1 MLIGVA
7 DDKKGN
13 EVVGVADWKSLFENI
28 PNLMRDTMVRVGAAP
43 DAIVA
48 DQAKSDGP
56 INGPINKRVLQFVRE
71 HAGCKRAD
79 IANWIGVSLMSLKR
93 ALEGLSA
100 EIQYRGSKKT
110 GGYFPR
116 ASKE

>member
-1 MLIGVA
+1 MPAARIRGQCGEPG
-7 DDKKGN
+7 D
-13 EVVGVADWKSLFENI
+13 I
-28 PNLMRDTMVRVGAAP
+28 MVRVGAVP

-48 DQAKSDGP
+48 DQAKSD
-56 INGPINKRVLQFVRE
+56 GPINKRVLQFVRE

-79 IANWIGVSLMSLKR
+79 IANGIGVSLRSLKR

-116 ASKE
+116 A

>member
-1 MLIGVA
+1 
-7 DDKKGN
+7 
-13 EVVGVADWKSLFENI
+13 
-28 PNLMRDTMVRVGAAP
+28 MVRVGAAP
-43 DAIVA
+43 DAIVS

-56 INGPINKRVLQFVRE
+56 INMRVLQFVRE
-71 HAGCKRAD
+71 HVGCKRAD
-79 IANWIGVSLMSLKR
+79 IANGIGVSLRSLKR

-116 ASKE
+116 A

>member
-1 MLIGVA
+1 MPATRIRGQCG
-7 DDKKGN
+7 DPGD
-13 EVVGVADWKSLFENI
+13 I
-28 PNLMRDTMVRVGAAP
+28 MVRVGAAP

-56 INGPINKRVLQFVRE
+56 INGPINMRVLQFVRE

-79 IANWIGVSLMSLKR
+79 IANGIGVSLRSLKR
-93 ALEGLSA
+93 VLEGLSA

-116 ASKE
+116 A

>member
-1 MLIGVA
+1 MA
-7 DDKKGN
+7 
-13 EVVGVADWKSLFENI
+13 
-28 PNLMRDTMVRVGAAP
+28 RVGAAP

-56 INGPINKRVLQFVRE
+56 INGPINMRVLQFVRE

-79 IANWIGVSLMSLKR
+79 IANGIGVSLRSLKR

-100 EIQYRGSKKT
+100 EIQYRGSKKNRRVLPK
-110 GGYFPR
+110 GVKAWSVRRGFAGADPARGAFYG
-116 ASKE
+116 